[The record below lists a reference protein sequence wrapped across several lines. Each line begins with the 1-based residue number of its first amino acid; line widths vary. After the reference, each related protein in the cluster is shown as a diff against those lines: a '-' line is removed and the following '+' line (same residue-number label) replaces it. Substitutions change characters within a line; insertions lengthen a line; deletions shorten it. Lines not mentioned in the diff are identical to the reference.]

1 VWQVLASSKNE
12 DLERVYDELVARGTD
27 KEKAVPNG
35 HISLSSVSSK
45 DKDSIASSASSIH
58 SEHSTPA
65 TTAGAL
71 SPQVSPSGEVED
83 LSKLQNGLIAVKART
98 SKDEVAKILKLE
110 KTIKR
115 DLGSRT
121 AYSRFE
127 GAKDSEGLFS
137 VCKAYALYDEA
148 VGYAQGMNFIAQP
161 LLLNVSASALSR
173 DNQLTI
179 EQMSRAEAFCL
190 FVRLMS
196 KYGMREMFIQD
207 MPGLHKHLYQFE
219 RLLEDFEPAVYC
231 HLNRRGVNA
240 NLYATQWFLTLF
252 AYRFPLELVL
262 RVYDLVLSEG
272 LGAILKFGLV
282 LMRRNREALLEMK
295 DMSQLCTFLKER
307 IFDAYIDKQ
316 PSQKSILEAG
326 FFGSGGGDE
335 VYRVDIFVQD
345 ATSVKITPEM
355 LQQYTNEWEEKVS
368 AEKGREAELESLRTL
383 NASLQQKV
391 RRLEQHVEKV
401 DTEHVQA
408 ASDLIKMKVE
418 NDRLQDENES
428 LRGQVDELK
437 NVVQHQTE
445 EVEARM
451 KGEIEAVK
459 QANQVVHARNR
470 ELEEENEE
478 TTAALVNL
486 KMEHANLNSEHETL
500 KQKWNNMREML
511 NGK

>member
-1 VWQVLASSKNE
+1 
-12 DLERVYDELVARGTD
+12 
-27 KEKAVPNG
+27 
-35 HISLSSVSSK
+35 
-45 DKDSIASSASSIH
+45 
-58 SEHSTPA
+58 
-65 TTAGAL
+65 
-71 SPQVSPSGEVED
+71 
-83 LSKLQNGLIAVKART
+83 
-98 SKDEVAKILKLE
+98 
-110 KTIKR
+110 
-115 DLGSRT
+115 
-121 AYSRFE
+121 
-127 GAKDSEGLFS
+127 
-137 VCKAYALYDEA
+137 
-148 VGYAQGMNFIAQP
+148 
-161 LLLNVSASALSR
+161 
-173 DNQLTI
+173 
-179 EQMSRAEAFCL
+179 MSRAEAFCL

-272 LGAILKFGLV
+272 LGAVLKFGLV
-282 LMRRNREALLEMK
+282 LMQRNRDALLEMK

-335 VYRVDIFVQD
+335 VYRVDVFVQD

-355 LQQYTNEWEEKVS
+355 LQQYASEWEEKVRL
-368 AEKGREAELESLRTL
+368 EKEREAELESLRL
-383 NASLQQKV
+383 QNANLQQKV

-408 ASDLIKMKVE
+408 ASELIKTKVE
-418 NDRLQDENES
+418 NDRLQDENET
-428 LRGQVDELK
+428 LQGQVDELK
-437 NVVQHQTE
+437 NVVQHQTA

-451 KGEIEAVK
+451 KGEIEAVQ
-459 QANQVVHARNR
+459 QANAVVHTRNR

-478 TTAALVNL
+478 TTAALISL

-500 KQKWNNMREML
+500 KQKWGSMREML

>member
-1 VWQVLASSKNE
+1 
-12 DLERVYDELVARGTD
+12 
-27 KEKAVPNG
+27 
-35 HISLSSVSSK
+35 
-45 DKDSIASSASSIH
+45 
-58 SEHSTPA
+58 
-65 TTAGAL
+65 
-71 SPQVSPSGEVED
+71 
-83 LSKLQNGLIAVKART
+83 
-98 SKDEVAKILKLE
+98 
-110 KTIKR
+110 
-115 DLGSRT
+115 
-121 AYSRFE
+121 
-127 GAKDSEGLFS
+127 
-137 VCKAYALYDEA
+137 
-148 VGYAQGMNFIAQP
+148 
-161 LLLNVSASALSR
+161 
-173 DNQLTI
+173 
-179 EQMSRAEAFCL
+179 
-190 FVRLMS
+190 
-196 KYGMREMFIQD
+196 MFIQD

-282 LMRRNREALLEMK
+282 LMQRNRDALLGMK

-355 LQQYTNEWEEKVS
+355 LQQYTAEWEEKVRT
-368 AEKGREAELESLRTL
+368 EKEREAELENLRSQ
-383 NASLQQKV
+383 NAQLQQKV
-391 RRLEQHVEKV
+391 RKLEQHVENV

-408 ASDLIKMKVE
+408 ASELIKMKVE
-418 NDRLQDENES
+418 NDKLEDENES
-428 LRGQVDELK
+428 LRGQVEELRT
-437 NVVQHQTE
+437 VVAHQTE
-445 EVEARM
+445 EVEQRM
-451 KGEIEAVK
+451 KGEIDAVK

-478 TTAALVNL
+478 TTMALVSL

-500 KQKWNNMREML
+500 KQKWNNMREMM
-511 NGK
+511 NGR